1 MWKIKRL
8 TIFRK
13 NPWVFHIFLGWLD
26 STPGEEDE
34 LFPTSR
40 DWWLNPSLVKSQLFH
55 QISNVLLGFPSKKW
69 GSCKFSQQHLLIF
82 HRLSFH
88 SPVIDVWT
96 EISLLKS
103 ELNGYFRQEAPK
115 WYPSSHS
122 WCWMLIPPKNR
133 SWPPKWWIIDPEW
146 KWWGDLWTKTIK
158 NHWKTTGIT
167 GSSGRFF
174 VSKSPIRPTLPCSGG
189 RPRLGGLCGLC
200 GSAGDGRPGE
210 RDIQTVRWF
219 NDWQY

>member
-13 NPWVFHIFLGWLD
+13 KPWVFHIFLGWLD

-103 ELNGYFRQEAPK
+103 ELNGYFRHFRHPNGTRWVIAGAG
-115 WYPSSHS
+115 
-122 WCWMLIPPKNR
+122 CWVPPKIGLDP
-133 SWPPKWWIIDPEW
+133 SKWWIILDENDGVIYGQKPS
-146 KWWGDLWTKTIK
+146 KTIEK
-158 NHWKTTGIT
+158 PQ
-167 GSSGRFF
+167 GSRDHPDDSSCRN
-174 VSKSPIRPTLPCSGG
+174 PQNRPTLPCSGG